1 MRFLSLPGK
10 NHHKERE
17 SRSDM
22 EKKTIITNRLPAS
35 GPYSTAVEA
44 NGFIFLSGQL
54 PIDPAT
60 GEIIRE
66 IRHATRQVL
75 VNIRTV
81 LADTGLSLS
90 SIVKTTIFLKDISD
104 FAAVNE
110 IYAGFFPQEPP
121 ARSTIEVSNLPKGA
135 PLEIEAIA
143 TRKQRG

>member
-1 MRFLSLPGK
+1 
-10 NHHKERE
+10 
-17 SRSDM
+17 M
-22 EKKTIITNRLPAS
+22 EKKIIITDKLPVS

-60 GEIIRE
+60 GEIISE

-121 ARSTIEVSNLPKGA
+121 ARSTIGVSNLPKGA